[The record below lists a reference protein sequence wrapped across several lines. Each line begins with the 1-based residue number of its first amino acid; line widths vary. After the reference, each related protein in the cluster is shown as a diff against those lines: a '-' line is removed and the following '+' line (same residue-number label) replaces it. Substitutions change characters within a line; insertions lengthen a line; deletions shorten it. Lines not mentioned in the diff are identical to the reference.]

1 MLEINL
7 NRPAASADGSLGS
20 NSHAPVVSP
29 LAMLL
34 ERDQMQ
40 QQQQQSPTGGGSK
53 RARVAPSTSIPSR
66 PEAPSAA
73 QAQPARPFAP
83 PPPPPPP
90 PPSPRRLSPPAEG
103 SDAVAEEEM
112 PSGSGDA
119 GIVAGNDRQ
128 RRQRSSTST
137 AVIPK
142 MRAGSAS
149 ASAAAAAAAK
159 ASAAVYHFYHAIVNG
174 RERAV
179 ALAEV
184 RIASARA
191 AGASRMRLVELLGDL
206 AAAHAG
212 GGLSGSSP
220 SPFDGLHDGA
230 PPLPPAPQ
238 AAPSSSSSSSS
249 AAASAASCAL
259 VLSRALDL
267 IDPRDEWDWRASTPA
282 ALAALATGRAAALS
296 SRSRSGSGGGSLS
309 SSFAAASLSSSA
321 EASSSPP
328 SSSFSSLLD
337 PRELRVRL
345 SVGPSKGHVVS
356 LAVML
361 SKPADWF
368 IATMGEFGAATARAL
383 SRLREDPAAIGE
395 WLGGREGQSGLRH
408 AARLCS
414 ELRAFSPAW
423 AASDVATAMETCML
437 SGFADE
443 EGHHLSPS
451 SSSVAAAAGGGGGVS
466 DADGGDG
473 DDRDNAIR
481 EELSDLEDTGSGDV
495 DAEGISGGGEE
506 GGEGGVG
513 AAGEERRGITN
524 ARRRRRRQRPS
535 SSASAASPPAP
546 SASSSLPS
554 RAELSVVLEAMCL
567 SEEQRRTVVGLRRIY
582 LRKRRAAAQSRAEA
596 LATLRGLLLLAPEKA
611 AECGGGGGDKGSA
624 DGTNN
629 NQCGSEKAGAP
640 TAAETP
646 RQQQARGRRGAAND
660 IGRGAY
666 VRALAVAAALSAAA
680 AADAW
685 AETEISIRVSS
696 MCTRA
701 QGAIYNGLVYPRPH
715 CVPSFAE
722 LVAEQAGEPP
732 AEAIL
737 SGAVET

>member
-1 MLEINL
+1 MI
-7 NRPAASADGSLGS
+7 
-20 NSHAPVVSP
+20 
-29 LAMLL
+29 
-34 ERDQMQ
+34 
-40 QQQQQSPTGGGSK
+40 SK
-53 RARVAPSTSIPSR
+53 T
-66 PEAPSAA
+66 
-73 QAQPARPFAP
+73 
-83 PPPPPPP
+83 
-90 PPSPRRLSPPAEG
+90 
-103 SDAVAEEEM
+103 
-112 PSGSGDA
+112 
-119 GIVAGNDRQ
+119 
-128 RRQRSSTST
+128 
-137 AVIPK
+137 
-142 MRAGSAS
+142 RAGSAS

-220 SPFDGLHDGA
+220 SPFDGRHDGA
-230 PPLPPAPQ
+230 PPLPPAPP
-238 AAPSSSSSSSS
+238 AVPSSSSSSSS
-249 AAASAASCAL
+249 ASAASRAL

-296 SRSRSGSGGGSLS
+296 SRSRSSGGSLS

-328 SSSFSSLLD
+328 SSSSSSLLD

-356 LAVML
+356 LAEML

-408 AARLCS
+408 ASRLCS

-443 EGHHLSPS
+443 EGHYLS
-451 SSSVAAAAGGGGGVS
+451 SSSCSAAAAAGGGGGVS

-481 EELSDLEDTGSGDV
+481 DERSDLEDTGGGDV

-506 GGEGGVG
+506 GGLGGEG
-513 AAGEERRGITN
+513 AEGEERRGNTS
-524 ARRRRRRQRPS
+524 ARRRRRRRPS

-582 LRKRRAAAQSRAEA
+582 LRKRRAAAQARAEA
-596 LATLRGLLLLAPEKA
+596 LATLRGLLLLAPEKD

-629 NQCGSEKAGAP
+629 IKGRSEKAGAP

-646 RQQQARGRRGAAND
+646 TQQQARGRRGAAND

-666 VRALAVAAALSAAA
+666 VRALAAAAALSAAA

>member
-1 MLEINL
+1 MI
-7 NRPAASADGSLGS
+7 
-20 NSHAPVVSP
+20 
-29 LAMLL
+29 
-34 ERDQMQ
+34 
-40 QQQQQSPTGGGSK
+40 SK
-53 RARVAPSTSIPSR
+53 T
-66 PEAPSAA
+66 
-73 QAQPARPFAP
+73 
-83 PPPPPPP
+83 
-90 PPSPRRLSPPAEG
+90 
-103 SDAVAEEEM
+103 
-112 PSGSGDA
+112 
-119 GIVAGNDRQ
+119 
-128 RRQRSSTST
+128 
-137 AVIPK
+137 
-142 MRAGSAS
+142 RAGSAS

-159 ASAAVYHFYHAIVNG
+159 ASAAVDHFYHAIVNG

-220 SPFDGLHDGA
+220 SPFDGQHDGA
-230 PPLPPAPQ
+230 PPLPPAPP
-238 AAPSSSSSSSS
+238 AVPSSSSSSSS
-249 AAASAASCAL
+249 SASAASRAL

-296 SRSRSGSGGGSLS
+296 GRSRSRSGGGSL

-328 SSSFSSLLD
+328 SSSSSSLLD

-356 LAVML
+356 LAEML

-408 AARLCS
+408 ASRLCS

-423 AASDVATAMETCML
+423 VASDVATAMETCML

-443 EGHHLSPS
+443 EGHYLS
-451 SSSVAAAAGGGGGVS
+451 SSSSSAAAAAGGGGGVS

-481 EELSDLEDTGSGDV
+481 EDLSDLEDTGGGDV
-495 DAEGISGGGEE
+495 DAEGISGGGEKGGE
-506 GGEGGVG
+506 GGEG
-513 AAGEERRGITN
+513 AEGEERRGNTS
-524 ARRRRRRQRPS
+524 ARRRRRPRRPS

-582 LRKRRAAAQSRAEA
+582 LRKRRAAAQARAEA
-596 LATLRGLLLLAPEKA
+596 LATLRGLLLLAPEKD

-629 NQCGSEKAGAP
+629 NQGRSEKAGAP

-646 RQQQARGRRGAAND
+646 TQQQARGRRGAAND

-666 VRALAVAAALSAAA
+666 VRALAAAATLSAAA

-685 AETEISIRVSS
+685 AETEITIRVSS